1 VRRMADRRLRLV
13 LALSLAAFA
22 VVILRAA
29 QIQVVDAAALSAKA
43 VSQQRAVQT
52 LPAVRGAILDAKG
65 QHLAQEQPSKTVVVD
80 SKELRRPHHAAIV
93 IARALGYHQ
102 LLKRHHPKHHKK
114 QKYRP
119 NPAWPRR
126 VQAIEDQLKQGGYGY
141 GVLRQLP
148 PEVADR
154 IMSKHLPGISTVTEL
169 ARWYPFHGLAPQV
182 LGYTQVNGPGEPAG
196 PGVAG
201 IEQQYN
207 RVLTGKPGR
216 QVVVHDPI
224 GQTLETVKLQR
235 PVAGRDVTL
244 TLDTAIQ
251 AKVESILTQTVK
263 SSRAKWATGIVLDPR
278 TGAILAM
285 ANAPGYDDNKVH
297 ALDDF
302 SLEGP
307 THNKALEVTFE
318 PGSTY
323 KVVTFSAA
331 LSAGLIYPHMVF
343 RNLPWEI
350 RVGDKFIH
358 DDVWRQPVS
367 YDATQ
372 ILQKSSNVGTDT
384 IAQMVGKPLLM
395 HWIKRFGFGRPTGLD
410 FPGESPGI
418 VLPGPKWTASSIG
431 TIPIGQGIGV
441 TAMQMASMY
450 QAIANGGVMVPP
462 RLVQAVGRR
471 QIGPLKGHRVLTPD
485 VDHQLVDM
493 LGTVVQDG
501 GTGFKASICGYSVAG
516 KTGTAQKPVDGGYST
531 TDYDASFV
539 GFFPA
544 HDPQVEVMIV
554 VDSPRTSHFGGVV
567 AAPAFE
573 QIGTWLTNYLGIRP
587 DKPCD
592 RAVN

>member
-1 VRRMADRRLRLV
+1 VRKTADRRLRLV

-22 VVILRAA
+22 LVVIRAA
-29 QIQVVDAAALSAKA
+29 QIQVVDAAALSRKA
-43 VSQQRAVQT
+43 VSQQRQVEP
-52 LPAVRGAILDAKG
+52 LPGLRGAILSANG
-65 QHLAQEQPSKTVVVD
+65 QHLAQEQASMTIVAEKDLPKA
-80 SKELRRPHHAAIV
+80 HHAAVV
-93 IARALGYHQ
+93 IARALGYRQ
-102 LLKRHHPKHHKK
+102 LVKRHHPKHHKK
-114 QKYRP
+114 QKFRP
-119 NPAWPRR
+119 NPDWPDR
-126 VQAIEDQLKQGGYGY
+126 VQAVEDQLNRGGYGI
-141 GVLRQLP
+141 LRQLP
-148 PEVADR
+148 PEVAAR
-154 IMSKHLPGISTVTEL
+154 IMSKHLPGISTVKEL
-169 ARWYPFHGLAPQV
+169 VRWYPFHGLAPQV
-182 LGYTQVNGPGEPAG
+182 LGYTNVDGDGFAG
-196 PGVAG
+196 V
-201 IEQQYN
+201 EQQYN
-207 RVLTGKPGR
+207 GVLTGRPGR

-224 GQTLETVKLQR
+224 GQTLETVKLEQ

-244 TLDTAIQ
+244 TLDTTI
-251 AKVESILTQTVK
+251 ESRLESVLAQTLK

-278 TGAILAM
+278 DGSILAM

-297 ALDDF
+297 SLTDF

-307 THNKALEVTFE
+307 THNKALEVTYE

-343 RNLPWEI
+343 QNLPWKI

-358 DDVWRQPVS
+358 DDVWRKPIS
-367 YDATQ
+367 LDATQ

-384 IAQMVGKPLLM
+384 IAQMVGRPLLM
-395 HWIKRFGFGRPTGLD
+395 RWIRRYGFGHTTDLH
-410 FPGESPGI
+410 FPAESPGI
-418 VLPGPKWTASSIG
+418 VLPGRQWSDSSIG

-462 RLVQAVGRR
+462 RLVQAIGGR
-471 QIGPLKGHRVLTPD
+471 QIPPRKGHRVLSPE
-485 VDHQLVDM
+485 VDRELVDM

-516 KTGTAQKPVDGGYST
+516 KTGTAQKPIPGGYST

-544 HDPQVEVMIV
+544 DDPQVEVMIV
-554 VDSPRTSHFGGVV
+554 VDSPRGNYFGGAV

-573 QIGTWLTNYLGIRP
+573 QIGTWLANYLGIRP

-592 RAVN
+592 RSVN

>member
-1 VRRMADRRLRLV
+1 VTRMADRRLRLV

-22 VVILRAA
+22 VVVFRAA
-29 QIQVVDAAALSAKA
+29 QIQVVDAAALSRKA
-43 VSQQRAVQT
+43 VSQQRDVQT
-52 LPAVRGAILDAKG
+52 LPGLRGAILDAKG
-65 QHLAQEQPSKTVVVD
+65 QHLAQEQTSKTIVANTD
-80 SKELRRPHHAAIV
+80 QLRRPQRAAVV
-93 IARALGYHQ
+93 IARALGYHR
-102 LLKRHHPKHHKK
+102 LLVRHHPKHHKK

-119 NPAWPRR
+119 NPAWPGR
-126 VQAIEDQLKQGGYGY
+126 VAAIQHQLEQGGYGI
-141 GVLRQLP
+141 LRQLEP
-148 PEVADR
+148 DVAAR
-154 IMSKHLPGISTVTEL
+154 IMAKHLPGISTVTEL
-169 ARWYPFHGLAPQV
+169 TRWYPFHGLAPQV
-182 LGYTQVNGPGEPAG
+182 IGYTSDDAG
-196 PGVAG
+196 LAG

-207 RVLTGKPGR
+207 KVLTGKAGR

-224 GQTLETVKLQR
+224 GQTLETVKVQR
-235 PVAGRDVTL
+235 PVPGRDVTL
-244 TLDTAIQ
+244 TLDTNVQ
-251 AKVESILTQTVK
+251 AKVESVLAQTLK
-263 SSRAKWATGIVLDPR
+263 SSRAAWATGIVLDPR

-285 ANAPGYDDNKVH
+285 ATAPGYDNNRVH
-297 ALDDF
+297 SLTDF
-302 SLEGP
+302 SIEGP
-307 THNKALEVTFE
+307 THNKALETTYE

-343 RNLPWEI
+343 RNLPWKI
-350 RVGDKFIH
+350 RVGDKFIR
-358 DDVWRQPVS
+358 DDVWRPPVT

-395 HWIKRFGFGRPTGLD
+395 HWIRRYGFGRLTGVGM
-410 FPGESPGI
+410 PKVESPGI
-418 VLPGPKWTASSIG
+418 VLPGKSWTASSIG

-462 RLVQAVGRR
+462 RLVEAVGGR
-471 QIGPLKGHRVLTPD
+471 QVKAKAGHRVLTPE
-485 VDHQLVDM
+485 VDRELVDM

-501 GTGFKASICGYSVAG
+501 GTGFNASICGYSVAG
-516 KTGTAQKPVDGGYST
+516 KTGTAQKPVGGGYST
-531 TDYDASFV
+531 SDYDASFV

-544 HDPQVEVMIV
+544 QDPQVEVMVV

-573 QIGTWLTNYLGIRP
+573 EIGTWLTNYLGIRP

-592 RAVN
+592 RSVH

>member
-1 VRRMADRRLRLV
+1 MADRRLRLV
-13 LALSLAAFA
+13 LALSLAAFT
-22 VVILRAA
+22 VVVFRAA
-29 QIQVVDAAALSAKA
+29 QIQVVDASALSRKA
-43 VSQQRAVQT
+43 VSQQRAVVP
-52 LPAVRGAILDAKG
+52 LPGLRGAILSADG
-65 QHLAQEQPSKTVVVD
+65 QHLAQEQTSKTIVAD
-80 SKELRRPHHAAIV
+80 KLQLRHPHHAAVV

-102 LLKRHHPKHHKK
+102 LQKRHHPKHHKK

-119 NPAWPRR
+119 NPAWPGR
-126 VQAIEDQLKQGGYGY
+126 VKAIEDQLQRGGG
-141 GVLRQLP
+141 GILRQLQ
-148 PEVADR
+148 PEVAAR
-154 IMSKHLPGISTVTEL
+154 IMAHKLPGISTVTEL
-169 ARWYPFHGLAPQV
+169 TRWYPFHGLAPQV
-182 LGYTQVNGPGEPAG
+182 IGYTQVDGPGQPDG

-207 RVLTGKPGR
+207 TVLTGKPGR
-216 QVVVHDPI
+216 QVVVHDPV
-224 GQTLETVKLQR
+224 GQALETVQLKR
-235 PVAGRDVTL
+235 PVPGRDVTL
-244 TLDTAIQ
+244 TLDTTIQ
-251 AKVESILTQTVK
+251 AKVESVLAQTVK

-278 TGAILAM
+278 TGSILSM
-285 ANAPGYDDNKVH
+285 ATAPGYDNNKVH
-297 ALDDF
+297 TLTDF
-302 SLEGP
+302 SPTGP
-307 THNKALEVTFE
+307 TQNNALVTTYE

-331 LSAGLIYPHMVF
+331 LSTGLIYPHMVF
-343 RNLPWEI
+343 RNLPWKI

-358 DDVWRQPVS
+358 DDVWRRPVS

-395 HWIKRFGFGRPTGLD
+395 HWIRTYGFGRRTGVGMHD
-410 FPGESPGI
+410 VESPGI
-418 VLPGPKWTASSIG
+418 VLPGRSWTASSIG

-450 QAIANGGVMVPP
+450 QAIANDGVMVPP
-462 RLVQAVGRR
+462 RLVQAIGGH
-471 QIGPLKGHRVLTPD
+471 QIKARAGHRVLTPE
-485 VDHQLVDM
+485 VDRELVDM

-501 GTGFKASICGYSVAG
+501 GTGFNASICGYSVAG
-516 KTGTAQKPVDGGYST
+516 KTGTAQKPENGGYST
-531 TDYDASFV
+531 SDYDASFV

-587 DKPCD
+587 DRPCD
-592 RAVN
+592 RSVN

>member
-1 VRRMADRRLRLV
+1 MRRTADRRLRLV
-13 LALSLAAFA
+13 LALTLAAFA
-22 VVILRAA
+22 VVIVRAA
-29 QIQVVDAAALSAKA
+29 QIQVVDAAALSRKA
-43 VSQQRAVQT
+43 VSQQRDVEA
-52 LPAVRGAILDAKG
+52 LPAVRGAILDTKG
-65 QHLAQEQPSKTVVVD
+65 QHLAQEQPSRTIMVNT
-80 SKELRRPHHAAIV
+80 KELRRPHRTAVV
-93 IARALGYHQ
+93 IARALGYRE
-102 LLKRHHPKHHKK
+102 LKKRHHPKHHKK

-119 NPAWPRR
+119 NPAWPAR
-126 VQAIEDQLKQGGYGY
+126 VQGIEDQLKRGGGPS
-141 GVLRQLP
+141 LRQLE
-148 PEVADR
+148 PEVAAR
-154 IMSKHLPGISTVTEL
+154 IISKHLPGLSAITEL
-169 ARWYPFHGLAPQV
+169 TRWYPFHGLAPQL

-196 PGVAG
+196 AGVAG
-201 IEQQYN
+201 IEQQFN
-207 RVLTGKPGR
+207 DVLTGKPGR

-224 GQTLETVKLQR
+224 GKTLETVKLKR
-235 PVAGRDVTL
+235 PVPGRDIAL

-251 AKVESILTQTVK
+251 AKVESVLGQTVK
-263 SSRAKWATGIVLDPR
+263 SSGAKWATAIVLDPR
-278 TGAILAM
+278 TGSILAM
-285 ANAPGYDDNKVH
+285 ANAPGYDNNRVH
-297 ALDDF
+297 DQTDF
-302 SLEGP
+302 TPEGP
-307 THNKALEVTFE
+307 TQNHALVTTFE

-343 RNLPWEI
+343 NNLPWKI

-358 DDVWRQPVS
+358 DDVWRKPVS

-384 IAQMVGKPLLM
+384 IAQIVGKARLM
-395 HWIKRFGFGRPTGLD
+395 QWIHRYGFGRPTGLD
-410 FPGESPGI
+410 FPAESQGI
-418 VLPGPKWTASSIG
+418 VLPGRNWTASSIG

-462 RLVQAVGRR
+462 RLVQAVGSR
-471 QIGPLKGHRVLTPD
+471 QIAPHKGHRVLTPE
-485 VDHQLVDM
+485 VDRELVDM

-516 KTGTAQKPVDGGYST
+516 KTGTAQKPVNGGYST

-544 HDPQVEVMIV
+544 HDPQVEVMVV

-573 QIGTWLTNYLGIRP
+573 QIGTWLTSYLGIRP

-592 RAVN
+592 RSVN

>member
-1 VRRMADRRLRLV
+1 VKRTADRRLRLV
-13 LALSLAAFA
+13 LALTLAAFA
-22 VVILRAA
+22 LVVVRAA
-29 QIQVVDAAALSAKA
+29 QIQVVDAAALARKA
-43 VSQQRAVQT
+43 VSQQRDVQM
-52 LPAVRGAILDAKG
+52 LPGLRGAILSANG
-65 QHLAQEQPSKTVVVD
+65 QHLAQEQPSKTIVVD
-80 SKELRRPHHAAIV
+80 TKALRRPHHTAV
-93 IARALGYHQ
+93 VVARALGYHE
-102 LLKRHHPKHHKK
+102 LKKRHHPKHRKK

-119 NPAWPRR
+119 NPAWPGR
-126 VQAIEDQLKQGGYGY
+126 VQAVQDQLARGGGAA
-141 GVLRQLP
+141 LRQLQ
-148 PEVADR
+148 PEIAAR
-154 IMSKHLPGISTVTEL
+154 IMSKHLPGLSEITEL
-169 ARWYPFHGLAPQV
+169 TRWYPFHGLAPQV
-182 LGYTQVNGPGEPAG
+182 IGYTQVNGPGEPAG

-201 IEQQYN
+201 IEQQYDD
-207 RVLTGKPGR
+207 VLTGKPGR

-235 PVAGRDVTL
+235 PVPGRDITL
-244 TLDTAIQ
+244 TLDTAVQ
-251 AKVESILTQTVK
+251 AKVESILAQTVK
-263 SSRAKWATGIVLDPR
+263 SSRARWATAIVLDPR
-278 TGAILAM
+278 TGGIMAM

-297 ALDDF
+297 DLTDF
-302 SLEGP
+302 SPSGP
-307 THNKALEVTFE
+307 TQNHALVTTFE

-343 RNLPWEI
+343 HNLPWKI

-358 DDVWRQPVS
+358 DDVWRKPVS

-384 IAQMVGKPLLM
+384 IAQMVGRPLLM
-395 HWIKRFGFGRPTGLD
+395 RWIRRYGFGRPTGLD
-410 FPGESPGI
+410 FPGESQGI
-418 VLPGPKWTASSIG
+418 VLPGRRWTASSIG

-462 RLVQAVGRR
+462 RLVQAIGMR
-471 QIGPLKGHRVLTPD
+471 QVAPPAARRVLEPE
-485 VDHQLVDM
+485 VDRELVDM

-516 KTGTAQKPVDGGYST
+516 KTGTAQKPIPGGYST
-531 TDYDASFV
+531 SDYDASFV

-544 HDPQVEVMIV
+544 HDPQVEVMVV
-554 VDSPRTSHFGGVV
+554 VDSPRSSHFGGVV

-573 QIGTWLTNYLGIRP
+573 QIGTWLASYLGIRP

-592 RAVN
+592 RTVN

>member
-1 VRRMADRRLRLV
+1 VKRQADRRLRLV

-22 VVILRAA
+22 VVVIRAA
-29 QIQVVDAAALSAKA
+29 QIQVVDAAALASKA
-43 VSQQRAVQT
+43 VSQQRQVQA
-52 LPAVRGAILDAKG
+52 LPGLRGAILSANG
-65 QHLAQEQPSKTVVVD
+65 QHLAQEQASKTIVAE
-80 SKELRRPHHAAIV
+80 KNLPKAHHAAV
-93 IARALGYHQ
+93 VVAHALGYRQ
-102 LLKRHHPKHHKK
+102 LLKRHHPRHHKK
-114 QKYRP
+114 QKFRP
-119 NPAWPRR
+119 NPAWPDR
-126 VQAIEDQLKQGGYGY
+126 VQAIEDQLQHGGYGI
-141 GVLRQLP
+141 LRQLP
-148 PEVADR
+148 PEIADR

-169 ARWYPFHGLAPQV
+169 TRWYPFHGLAPQL
-182 LGYTQVNGPGEPAG
+182 LGYTNVDGMGQ
-196 PGVAG
+196 AG

-207 RVLTGKPGR
+207 GMLTGKPGR
-216 QVVVHDPI
+216 QVVVHDPV
-224 GQTLETVKLQR
+224 GQTLETVKLER
-235 PVAGRDVTL
+235 PVPGRDVTL
-244 TLDTAIQ
+244 TLDTTVQ
-251 AKVESILTQTVK
+251 SHLESVLAQTLK
-263 SSRAKWATGIVLDPR
+263 SSHAKWATGIVLDPR
-278 TGAILAM
+278 DGSILAM

-297 ALDDF
+297 SLTDF
-302 SLEGP
+302 TPEGP
-307 THNKALEVTFE
+307 THNKALEVTYE

-331 LSAGLIYPHMVF
+331 LSSGLIYPHMLF
-343 RNLPWEI
+343 RNLPWKI

-367 YDATQ
+367 LDATQ

-395 HWIKRFGFGRPTGLD
+395 HWIKRYGFGRPTGLG

-418 VLPGPKWTASSIG
+418 VLPGRHWSDSSIG

-450 QAIANGGVMVPP
+450 QAIANGGVMIPP
-462 RLVQAVGRR
+462 RLVQAVGGRR
-471 QIGPLKGHRVLTPD
+471 IAPYKGHRVLTPE
-485 VDHQLVDM
+485 VDTELVDM
-493 LGTVVQDG
+493 LGTVVEDG

-516 KTGTAQKPVDGGYST
+516 KTGTAQKPVPGGYST

-554 VDSPRTSHFGGVV
+554 VDSPRTSHFGGAV

-573 QIGTWLTNYLGIRP
+573 QMGTWLANYLGIRP

>member
-1 VRRMADRRLRLV
+1 VKRTADRRLRLV
-13 LALSLAAFA
+13 LAISLAAFA
-22 VVILRAA
+22 VVVIRAA
-29 QIQVVDAAALSAKA
+29 QIQVVDAAALSRKA
-43 VSQQRAVQT
+43 VSQQRDVVV
-52 LPAVRGAILDAKG
+52 LPGLRGAILSANG
-65 QHLAQEQPSKTVVVD
+65 QHLAQEQSSKTIVID
-80 SKELRRPHHAAIV
+80 TKELRRPHHAAV
-93 IARALGYHQ
+93 LVSRALGYHEQ
-102 LLKRHHPKHHKK
+102 IKRRHPKHHKK

-119 NPAWPRR
+119 NPAWPGH
-126 VQAIEDQLKQGGYGY
+126 VQAVEDELKAGGGPI
-141 GVLRQLP
+141 LRQLQ
-148 PEVADR
+148 PEVAAR
-154 IMSKHLPGISTVTEL
+154 IMSKHLPGLSTVTEL
-169 ARWYPFHGLAPQV
+169 TRWYPFHGLAPQII
-182 LGYTQVNGPGEPAG
+182 GYTQVNGPGEPAG

-207 RVLTGKPGR
+207 KVLSGKPGR

-224 GQTLETVKLQR
+224 GQTLETVRLKR
-235 PVAGRDVTL
+235 AVPGRDITL
-244 TLDTAIQ
+244 TLDTTIQ
-251 AKVESILTQTVK
+251 ARIEAVLAQTVR
-263 SSRAKWATGIVLDPR
+263 SSGAKWATGIVLDPR

-285 ANAPGYDDNKVH
+285 ANAPGYDNNKVH
-297 ALDDF
+297 GLTDF
-302 SLEGP
+302 SQTGP
-307 THNKALEVTFE
+307 TQNAALVTTYE

-343 RNLPWEI
+343 HNLPWKI

-358 DDVWRQPVS
+358 DDVYRKPVS

-384 IAQMVGKPLLM
+384 IAQMVGKARLM
-395 HWIKRFGFGRPTGLD
+395 HWIRRYGFGRPTGLD
-410 FPGESPGI
+410 FPGESQGL
-418 VLPGPKWTASSIG
+418 VLPGRLWTASSIG

-462 RLVQAVGRR
+462 RLVQAIGGRPIPPHKGRR
-471 QIGPLKGHRVLTPD
+471 VLAPD
-485 VDHQLVDM
+485 VDRELVDM

-516 KTGTAQKPVDGGYST
+516 KTGTAQKPVGGGYSQ

-544 HDPQVEVMIV
+544 HDPQVEVMVV

-573 QIGTWLTNYLGIRP
+573 QIGTWLANYLGIRP

-592 RAVN
+592 RSVN

>member
-1 VRRMADRRLRLV
+1 VKKTADRRLRLV

-22 VVILRAA
+22 VVVIRAA
-29 QIQVVDAAALSAKA
+29 QIQVVDAAALSSKA
-43 VSQQRAVQT
+43 VSQQRQVET

-65 QHLAQEQPSKTVVVD
+65 QHLAQEQPSVTIAVD
-80 SKELRRPHHAAIV
+80 TKELRHTHHAATV
-93 IARALGYHQ
+93 IARALGYHE
-102 LLKRHHPKHHKK
+102 LKRRRHPKHHKK
-114 QKYRP
+114 VKFRP
-119 NPAWPRR
+119 NPAWPGR
-126 VQAIEDQLKQGGYGY
+126 VQAIEAALTQGGGP
-141 GVLRQLP
+141 VLRQLQ
-148 PEVADR
+148 PEIAAR
-154 IMSKHLPGISTVTEL
+154 IMSKHLPGLSSTTEL
-169 ARWYPFHGLAPQV
+169 TRWYPFHGLAPQV
-182 LGYTQVNGPGEPAG
+182 IGYTQVNGPGEPAG
-196 PGVAG
+196 PGVSG
-201 IEQQYN
+201 IEQQFN
-207 RVLTGKPGR
+207 DVLMGKPGR

-224 GQTLETVKLQR
+224 GQTLDTVKLER
-235 PVAGRDVTL
+235 PVPGRDVML

-251 AKVESILTQTVK
+251 AKVESVLAQTVK
-263 SSRAKWATGIVLDPR
+263 SSGAKWATGIVLDPR

-285 ANAPGYDDNKVH
+285 ANAPGYDNNKVH
-297 ALDDF
+297 DQTDF
-302 SLEGP
+302 SPSGP
-307 THNKALEVTFE
+307 TQNHALVTTYE

-331 LSAGLIYPHMVF
+331 LSSGLIYPHMLF
-343 RNLPWEI
+343 RNLPWKI

-358 DDVWRQPVS
+358 DDVWRKPVS
-367 YDATQ
+367 LDATQ

-395 HWIKRFGFGRPTGLD
+395 HWIKRYGFGRPTGLR

-418 VLPGPKWTASSIG
+418 VLPGRHWSDSSIG

-450 QAIANGGVMVPP
+450 QAIANDGVLVPP
-462 RLVQAVGRR
+462 RLVSAVGRR
-471 QIGPLKGHRVLTPD
+471 RFPPYKGHRVLTPQ
-485 VDHQLVDM
+485 VDSELVDM
-493 LGTVVQDG
+493 LGTVVEDG

-516 KTGTAQKPVDGGYST
+516 KTGTAQKPIPGGYSK

-544 HDPQVEVMIV
+544 HDPQVEVMVV

-573 QIGTWLTNYLGIRP
+573 QIGTWLTSYLGIRP

-592 RAVN
+592 RSVN

>member
-1 VRRMADRRLRLV
+1 MRKMADRRLRLV

-22 VVILRAA
+22 VVVLRAA
-29 QIQVVDAAALSAKA
+29 QIQVVDAAALSRKA
-43 VSQQRAVQT
+43 VSQQRAVVP
-52 LPAVRGAILDAKG
+52 LPGLRGAILSADN
-65 QHLAQEQPSKTVVVD
+65 QHLAQEQTSKTIVVD
-80 SKELRRPHHAAIV
+80 KDRLQHPHHAATV

-102 LLKRHHPKHHKK
+102 LKKRHHPKHHKK

-119 NPAWPRR
+119 NPAWPGR
-126 VQAIEDQLKQGGYGY
+126 VQAIEDQLQRGGG
-141 GVLRQLP
+141 GILRQLQ
-148 PEVADR
+148 PEIAAR
-154 IMSKHLPGISTVTEL
+154 IMAQHLPGISTVTEL
-169 ARWYPFHGLAPQV
+169 TRWYPFHGLAPQV
-182 LGYTQVNGPGEPAG
+182 IGYTKVPGPGRLGGAG
-196 PGVAG
+196 LAG

-207 RVLTGKPGR
+207 DVLTGKPGR
-216 QVVVHDPI
+216 QVVVHDPV
-224 GQTLETVKLQR
+224 GQALETVQLQR
-235 PVAGRDVTL
+235 AVPGRDVTL
-244 TLDTAIQ
+244 TLDTTIQ
-251 AKVESILTQTVK
+251 AEVEAVLGQTVK

-278 TGAILAM
+278 TGSVLAM
-285 ANAPGYDDNKVH
+285 ATAPGYDDNKVH
-297 ALDDF
+297 TLTDF
-302 SLEGP
+302 SPTGP
-307 THNKALEVTFE
+307 TQNAALVTTYE

-343 RNLPWEI
+343 RNLPWKI

-358 DDVWRQPVS
+358 DDVWRRPVS

-384 IAQMVGKPLLM
+384 IAQIVGKPLLM
-395 HWIKRFGFGRPTGLD
+395 HWIRKYGFGRPTGLD

-418 VLPGPKWTASSIG
+418 VLPGRSWTASSIG

-462 RLVQAVGRR
+462 RLVQAIGGR
-471 QIGPLKGHRVLTPD
+471 QIKPSAGRRVLTPE
-485 VDHQLVDM
+485 VDRELVDM

-501 GTGFKASICGYSVAG
+501 GTGFNASICGYSVAG
-516 KTGTAQKPVDGGYST
+516 KTGTAQKPENGGYST
-531 TDYDASFV
+531 SDYDASFV

-587 DKPCD
+587 DRPCD
-592 RAVN
+592 RSVN

>member
-1 VRRMADRRLRLV
+1 VRRTADRRLRLV
-13 LALSLAAFA
+13 LALTLAAFA
-22 VVILRAA
+22 VVIIRAA
-29 QIQVVDAAALSAKA
+29 QIQVVDAAALSRKA
-43 VSQQRAVQT
+43 VSQQRDVEM

-65 QHLAQEQPSKTVVVD
+65 QHLAQEQPSKTIVVD
-80 SKELRRPHHAAIV
+80 TRRLRRPHHTAV
-93 IARALGYHQ
+93 VVARALGYRQ

-119 NPAWPRR
+119 NPAWPDR
-126 VQAIEDQLKQGGYGY
+126 VQAIEDQLKRGGGAA
-141 GVLRQLP
+141 LRQLQ
-148 PEVADR
+148 PEIAAR
-154 IMSKHLPGISTVTEL
+154 IMSKELPGLSTVTEL
-169 ARWYPFHGLAPQV
+169 TRWYPFHGLAPQV

-201 IEQQYN
+201 IEQQFN
-207 RVLTGKPGR
+207 NVLKGRPGR

-235 PVAGRDVTL
+235 PIPGRDVTL

-251 AKVESILTQTVK
+251 AKVESVLAQTIK
-263 SSRAKWATGIVLDPR
+263 SSGAKWATGIVLDPR

-285 ANAPGYDDNKVH
+285 ANAPGYDNNKVH
-297 ALDDF
+297 DLSDF
-302 SLEGP
+302 SPEGP
-307 THNKALEVTFE
+307 TQNNALVTTFE

-343 RNLPWEI
+343 HNLPWRI

-358 DDVWRQPVS
+358 DDVWRKPVS

-384 IAQMVGKPLLM
+384 IAQMVGRPLLM
-395 HWIKRFGFGRPTGLD
+395 QWIRRYGFGRTTGLG
-410 FPGESPGI
+410 FPAESPGI
-418 VLPGPKWTASSIG
+418 VLPGRKWSASSIG

-462 RLVQAVGRR
+462 RLVQA
-471 QIGPLKGHRVLTPD
+471 IGMHQLAPHKGHRLLTPE
-485 VDHQLVDM
+485 VDRELVDM

-516 KTGTAQKPVDGGYST
+516 KTGTAQKPIPGGYST

-554 VDSPRTSHFGGVV
+554 VDSPRGNYFGGAV

-573 QIGTWLTNYLGIRP
+573 QIGTWLASYLGIRP

-592 RAVN
+592 RSLN

>member
-1 VRRMADRRLRLV
+1 MRKMADRRLRLV

-22 VVILRAA
+22 IVVFRAA
-29 QIQVVDAAALSAKA
+29 QIQVVDAAALSRKA
-43 VSQQRAVQT
+43 VSQQRAVEP
-52 LPAVRGAILDAKG
+52 LPGLRGAILSADG
-65 QHLAQEQPSKTVVVD
+65 QHLAQEQTSKTIVVD
-80 SKELRRPHHAAIV
+80 KDQLRHPHHAATV
-93 IARALGYHQ
+93 IARALGYHELQ
-102 LLKRHHPKHHKK
+102 KRHHPRHHKK

-119 NPAWPRR
+119 NPAWPDR
-126 VQAIEDQLKQGGYGY
+126 VRAIQDQLQRGGG
-141 GVLRQLP
+141 GILRQLQ
-148 PEVADR
+148 PEVAAR
-154 IMSKHLPGISTVTEL
+154 IMAQHLPGISTITEL
-169 ARWYPFHGLAPQV
+169 TRWYPFHGLAPQV
-182 LGYTQVNGPGEPAG
+182 IGYTQVNGPGQPDG
-196 PGVAG
+196 GGRAG

-207 RVLTGKPGR
+207 KVLTGTPGR
-216 QVVVHDPI
+216 QVVIHDPI
-224 GQTLETVKLQR
+224 GQALETVQLQR

-244 TLDTAIQ
+244 TLDTTIQ
-251 AKVESILTQTVK
+251 ANVEAVLAQTVK
-263 SSRAKWATGIVLDPR
+263 SSSAKWATGIVLDPR
-278 TGAILAM
+278 TGSILAM
-285 ANAPGYDDNKVH
+285 ATAPGYDNNKVH
-297 ALDDF
+297 TLTDF
-302 SLEGP
+302 SPTGP
-307 THNKALEVTFE
+307 TQNNALVTTYE

-343 RNLPWEI
+343 RNLPWKI

-358 DDVWRQPVS
+358 DDVWRRPVS

-395 HWIKRFGFGRPTGLD
+395 HWIRRYGFGRPTGLD

-418 VLPGPKWTASSIG
+418 VLPGRSWTASSIG

-450 QAIANGGVMVPP
+450 QTIANGGVMVPP
-462 RLVQAVGRR
+462 RLVQAIGGH
-471 QIGPLKGHRVLTPD
+471 QIKMSAGHRVLAPD
-485 VDHQLVDM
+485 VDRELVDM

-516 KTGTAQKPVDGGYST
+516 KTGTAQKPVKGGYST

-544 HDPQVEVMIV
+544 QDPQVEILVV

-573 QIGTWLTNYLGIRP
+573 QIGTSLANTLGIRP
-587 DKPCD
+587 DRPCD
-592 RAVN
+592 RSVN